1 MTQEVAV
8 LDGQALREPMI
19 VEHPSGA
26 LFVAGY
32 SRAPEEA
39 TDPPNLYRSD
49 DDGRS
54 WARVDVGPP
63 EDGAVGNSDVDLAV
77 GPDSTL
83 YFLTMGFDRATGAGT
98 HVAVGISRDAGRSWQ
113 WRELSRTRFDDRPWI
128 AVAPTGRVHV
138 IWNDGDGVRHVTTD
152 DAGRSWEDRGRIH
165 GAGGSSHL
173 AVGPGGRVAVRIS
186 PASASGNRLD
196 EGVDWIAVSVD
207 DGESWTLRA
216 PPSHAEWSDP
226 WATPAAVPRWVEPLA
241 WGSDGTLY
249 ALTSRGTALELSRS
263 TDLGQSWRTSPIL
276 QGSEPVYHPLLAAAA
291 DDRLAVSWFSGRDEQ
306 LRAHVGIVDL
316 EDGHPFLTESQ
327 PLPVDAWQGQGDAR
341 TRDPAGEY
349 LPLAFLADGSLATVL
364 PIQAS
369 ERGDGFTWLR
379 LSR

>member
-1 MTQEVAV
+1 MASSSRRTRWTRTTLRIGLLSSLLLPVACSDRPEPPLAEADGERRPLEVTQEVAV
-8 LDGQALREPMI
+8 LDGQTLREPMI

-207 DGESWTLRA
+207 DGESWTR
-216 PPSHAEWSDP
+216 SQ
-226 WATPAAVPRWVEPLA
+226 
-241 WGSDGTLY
+241 
-249 ALTSRGTALELSRS
+249 SRS
-263 TDLGQSWRTSPIL
+263 
-276 QGSEPVYHPLLAAAA
+276 
-291 DDRLAVSWFSGRDEQ
+291 
-306 LRAHVGIVDL
+306 IV
-316 EDGHPFLTESQ
+316 PFW
-327 PLPVDAWQGQGDAR
+327 PPM
-341 TRDPAGEY
+341 
-349 LPLAFLADGSLATVL
+349 
-364 PIQAS
+364 
-369 ERGDGFTWLR
+369 
-379 LSR
+379 